1 MGAQQASEVLVPNL
15 DTAFI
20 RDGNGQAVASI
31 YGANGAC
38 HQDPTSTARTLLF
51 TAAPELK
58 GVAENFA
65 ITGPDDDGLIWLV
78 LHGNG
83 ATGMAV
89 INLGRATGLAGQVAL
104 ALEQDR
110 CAALAKARGMA

>member
-1 MGAQQASEVLVPNL
+1 MGALHTAEVLVPNL
-15 DTAFI
+15 GTAFI
-20 RDGNGQAVASI
+20 RDANGEAVASI

-51 TAAPELK
+51 AAAPDLK

-65 ITGPDDDGLIWLV
+65 ITGPDDDGLIWLA

-83 ATGMAV
+83 TTGMAV
-89 INLGRATGLAGQVAL
+89 INLGRATGLAGKVAL
-104 ALEQDR
+104 ALEEDR